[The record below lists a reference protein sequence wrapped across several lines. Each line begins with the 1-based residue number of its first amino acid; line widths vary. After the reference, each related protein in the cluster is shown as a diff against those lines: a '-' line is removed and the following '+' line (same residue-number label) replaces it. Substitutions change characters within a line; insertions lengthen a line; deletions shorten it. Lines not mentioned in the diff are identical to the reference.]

1 MATIIVLV
9 TVSVVII
16 LGVLNNHF
24 NRRVESEFKKKLQ
37 AQRGQVEILINK
49 RIEAIRNVLNDLGSD
64 NTIRVTM
71 MLGAEEQL
79 ALRITQTY
87 PAADGAYHFVQKYG
101 DKSIFPGQY
110 PGLSPEF
117 IALVIQKLPYGEVV
131 AEQEKTGLFWIF
143 ISPIMNVDRR
153 MGTVYALYDLV
164 EDKKLIRSIEQTV
177 EGEIV
182 LIQSKAT
189 LSLSSGVML
198 PIDVSGRSPFL
209 EDSGFVPAGKNFAL
223 SKITGVDNLFF
234 LSSLESL
241 NKDKRKVT
249 LMMGLF
255 SALVLVVSM
264 FIAIFIARRMIS
276 PLREMTR
283 KATQISE
290 GQKELRFDGGGNYWE
305 FDQLSQA
312 FNYMLAHLKD
322 AEERSRYKELL
333 ENVDDAVYIIDQ
345 DAKILDANTAAYS
358 QLGYP
363 PAAFFKLELADIL
376 SEEANAK
383 IIAQLNETAQ
393 NTASSELSLETV
405 HRKKDDSTIP
415 VEIHSRVITYRSKKV
430 ILNVARDISRRIEA
444 EKEKKQL
451 EAQLIHAQKMEAI
464 GTLAG
469 GVAHDFNNL
478 LMGIQGRL
486 SMIRMDSDS
495 EQPHYRHLDHIEKTI
510 MSAAGLTRQLL
521 GFARKG
527 KYEIRPTR
535 ISTLLEDST
544 RMFIRTRK
552 EIDLQ
557 LDCQKDVW
565 TVNADRGQIE
575 QVLINLYVNAWQAM
589 PEGGDLTVCAEN
601 TSLDDE
607 FCRAYE
613 AEPGDYVKISVTDTG
628 IGMAPETIAR
638 IFEPF
643 FTTKGVGKGTGLGLA
658 SAYGIIKKHQGIIQV
673 ESEIGVGTTFSIF
686 LPASPAEKVDTP
698 TGKKAPIKG
707 RGTILIVDDEEESI
721 MAEELMLKELGYKV
735 IQARSGRDAIRICR
749 EHTDQLD
756 LITLDMIMPGMSGK
770 ETFDRLREINPDIKV
785 LLVSGYSR
793 NRQVEELM
801 QRGCSG
807 YLQKPFDLHDL
818 SSKIIEVMAR

>member
-1 MATIIVLV
+1 MATIIILV

-24 NRRVESEFKKKLQ
+24 NRRVESEFKKKLH
-37 AQRGQVEILINK
+37 AQKGQVEILINK
-49 RIEAIRNVLNDLGSD
+49 RLEAIRNVLNDLGSD

-71 MLGAEEQL
+71 MLGAKEQL
-79 ALRITQTY
+79 EQRITQTY
-87 PAADGAYHFVQKYG
+87 PAGDGAYHFVQKYG
-101 DKSIFPGQY
+101 DKSIFPGRY

-117 IALVIQKLPYGEVV
+117 ITLVIQKLPFGEIV
-131 AEQEKTGLFWIF
+131 AEQPKTGLLWIF

-182 LIQSKAT
+182 LIQSNSM
-189 LSLSSGVML
+189 LSLSTGVMF
-198 PIDVSGRSPFL
+198 PIDISGRSPFL
-209 EDSGFVPAGKNFAL
+209 EDSGFVPAGKDFAL
-223 SKITGVDNLFF
+223 SKITNVDNLFF

-249 LMMGLF
+249 FMMGLF

-264 FIAIFIARRMIS
+264 FIAIFIARRMVS

-283 KATQISE
+283 KAIQISE
-290 GQKELRFDGGGNYWE
+290 GQKELRFDGGGSYWE

-333 ENVDDAVYIIDQ
+333 ENVDDAVYIIDE

-363 PAAFFKLELADIL
+363 PEAFFKLELADIL
-376 SEEANAK
+376 SEEANAR
-383 IIAQLNETAQ
+383 IIEQLNEKEQ
-393 NTASSELSLETV
+393 NPTPSELSLETA
-405 HRKKDDSTIP
+405 HRKKDGSIIP
-415 VEIHSRVITYRSKKV
+415 VEIHSRVITYRGKKV

-486 SMIRMDSDS
+486 SMIRMDSDPA
-495 EQPHYRHLDHIEKTI
+495 QPHYRHLDQIEKTI

-535 ISTLLEDST
+535 ISILLEDST

-589 PEGGDLTVCAEN
+589 PEGGDLMVCAEN
-601 TSLDDE
+601 TRLDDE
-607 FCRAYE
+607 FSRAYE
-613 AEPGDYVKISVTDTG
+613 AESGDYVKISVTDTG
-628 IGMAPETIAR
+628 IGMAPETLAR

-658 SAYGIIKKHQGIIQV
+658 SAYGIIKKHKGIIQV
-673 ESEIGVGTTFSIF
+673 ESQMGVGTTFSIF
-686 LPASPAEKVDTP
+686 LPASPTEEADAQSEQ
-698 TGKKAPIKG
+698 KAPTKG

-735 IQARSGRDAIRICR
+735 LQAKSGRDAIRVCR
-749 EHTDQLD
+749 EHGDHLD

-793 NRQVEELM
+793 NRQVDELM

-807 YLQKPFDLHDL
+807 YLQKPFDLHEL

>member
-1 MATIIVLV
+1 MATIIILV

-49 RIEAIRNVLNDLGSD
+49 RIEAVRNVLNDLGSD

-71 MLGAEEQL
+71 MLGAREQL
-79 ALRITQTY
+79 IQRVTQTY

-101 DKSIFPGQY
+101 DKSIFPGGY
-110 PGLSPEF
+110 PGLSREF
-117 IALVIQKLPYGEVV
+117 ITLVIQKLPFGEVV
-131 AEQEKTGLFWIF
+131 AEQTKTGLLWIF
-143 ISPIMNVDRR
+143 MSPIMNVDRR

-182 LIQSKAT
+182 LIQSNSM

-264 FIAIFIARRMIS
+264 FIAIFIARRMVS

-283 KATQISE
+283 KAIQISE
-290 GQKELRFDGGGNYWE
+290 GQKELRFDGGGSYWE

-333 ENVDDAVYIIDQ
+333 ENVDDAVYIIDEH
-345 DAKILDANTAAYS
+345 AKILDANTAAYS

-363 PAAFFKLELADIL
+363 PEAFFDLGLAAIL
-376 SEEANAK
+376 PEEANTK
-383 IIAQLNETAQ
+383 IMEQLNETAQ
-393 NTASSELSLETV
+393 NPTPSELSLETV
-405 HRKKDDSTIP
+405 HLKKDGRTIP
-415 VEIHSRVITYRSKKV
+415 VEIHSRVITYRGKKV

-486 SMIRMDSDS
+486 SMIRMGSDP
-495 EQPHYRHLDHIEKTI
+495 EQPHYRHLDQIEKTI

-527 KYEIRPTR
+527 KYEIRPTCV
-535 ISTLLEDST
+535 STLLEDST

-552 EIDLQ
+552 EIDLE

-565 TVNADRGQIE
+565 TVNTDRGQIE

-589 PEGGDLTVCAEN
+589 PEGGDLMVRAEN
-601 TSLDDE
+601 TCLDDE
-607 FCRAYE
+607 FCLAFE
-613 AEPGDYVKISVTDTG
+613 VEPGDYVKITVTDTG
-628 IGMAPETIAR
+628 TGMDPETQAR

-658 SAYGIIKKHQGIIQV
+658 SAYGIIKKHKGIIQV
-673 ESEIGVGTTFSIF
+673 ESEMGVGTTFSIF
-686 LPASPAEKVDTP
+686 LPASPAEKVDAP
-698 TGKKAPIKG
+698 AGQKAPIKG

-749 EHTDQLD
+749 ENTDQLD
-756 LITLDMIMPGMSGK
+756 LITLDLIMPGMSGK

-793 NRQVEELM
+793 NRQVEKLM

-807 YLQKPFDLHDL
+807 YLQKPFDLHEL
-818 SSKIIEVMAR
+818 SSKINEVMAR